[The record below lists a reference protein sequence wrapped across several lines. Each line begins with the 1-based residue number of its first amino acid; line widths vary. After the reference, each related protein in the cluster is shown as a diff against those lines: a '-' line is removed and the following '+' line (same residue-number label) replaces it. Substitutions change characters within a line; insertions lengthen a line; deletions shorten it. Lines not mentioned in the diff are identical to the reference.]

1 MAALTKLSALISI
14 LTVIASAQA
23 LYSVPN
29 GKCSDVLLPVSV
41 TAQNAVLN
49 ITAPHNQQ
57 ELTDF
62 IAQFTSLTSNST
74 TQIIGAPV
82 TNNAT
87 YKIWTELCLPTKQDS
102 ANTVE
107 FAVHGINFD
116 HTYWN
121 FGGPG
126 SKYNYVDSALK
137 AGHAILIYD
146 RLGTGKSDKPDG
158 IKEVQTATE
167 VEIAAQLVKFL
178 RGNPFGSRFNRIIG
192 IGHSYGSVQLIGML
206 GKYGNL
212 LDATIITGFTPFSGG
227 LNTAFGSLGWA
238 IASEQNPKR
247 FGALPSSYIATQ
259 GIINDQQVFF
269 RFGNYDPAVLK
280 AAEAGKAT
288 ATLGEVIT
296 QGAGPAANYTNPVF
310 VVTGDKDYIFCG
322 GNCYQA
328 VNNFTNL
335 VDFTKAV
342 FPGVSNFS
350 TFIPAETG
358 HGVNLHLSAPQVYS
372 KIQEWIAQL

>member
-14 LTVIASAQA
+14 LTVITSAQA

-87 YKIWTELCLPTKQDS
+87 YKIWTELCLPTKQDT

-146 RLGTGKSDKPDG
+146 RLGRTGKSDKPDG

-167 VEIAAQLVKFL
+167 VEIAAQLVTFL

-212 LDATIITGFTPFSGG
+212 LDATIITASG
-227 LNTAFGSLGWA
+227 
-238 IASEQNPKR
+238 QNPKR

-269 RFGNYDPAVLK
+269 RFGNYDPALLK

-335 VDFTKAV
+335 VDFTKVV